1 MHTPLIP
8 TLIVLLLIGL
18 LGTVFLLSE
27 GDGDQLVTIIYS
39 GEKGD
44 FGFLDSSFRGLQRAQ
59 EEFGFTIREI
69 QIQKEPDSDPV
80 MSPDGIRSDL
90 VLILGGMMSGYAE
103 EVQQQYPDTPI
114 ILIDAAEPV
123 HGQNSRSVS
132 FDMSG
137 ASYLA
142 GILAANMTQT
152 RTIGVIGAEDA
163 PVINSYTGGF
173 VAGVY
178 RDQPDIRVIT
188 TYLADDAA
196 GYTMPEEAG
205 VITRR
210 MYDKGA
216 DLVFVVAGGSGSGA
230 IRAAE
235 ALPGMHIIGVDADQS
250 FLSPDTVVAS
260 VVKNLDEVVYR
271 EVADVFRGSF
281 SPGTARIGLEEGGAS
296 VVINPKFS
304 SLAPLIESR
313 YDEAV
318 AMEADNSKNQS

>member
-1 MHTPLIP
+1 MNTHLIP
-8 TLIVLLLIGL
+8 ALIVLLIIGL

-27 GDGDQLVTIIYS
+27 GDEDQLVTIIYS

-44 FGFLDSSFRGLQRAQ
+44 FAFLDSSFRGLQRAQ
-59 EEFGFTIREI
+59 EEFGFDIREI

-80 MSPDGIRSDL
+80 MSPDGIRSEL

-132 FDMSG
+132 FEMSG

-142 GILAANMTQT
+142 GILAADQTQT
-152 RTIGVIGAEDA
+152 GVIGVIGAEDA
-163 PVINSYTGGF
+163 PVINSYTDGF
-173 VAGVY
+173 LAGVY
-178 RDQPDIRVIT
+178 RDHPDIRVIT

-196 GYTMPEEAG
+196 GYAMPEDAG
-205 VITRR
+205 LATRR
-210 MYDKGA
+210 MYEEGA
-216 DLVFVVAGGSGSGA
+216 DLVFVVAGGSGIGA

-235 ALPGMHIIGVDADQS
+235 ELPGMHIIGVDTDQS
-250 FLSPDTVVAS
+250 PLAPDIVVAS
-260 VVKNLDEVVYR
+260 VVKNLDRIVYR
-271 EVADVFRGSF
+271 EVASVFRGSYT
-281 SPGTARIGLEEGGAS
+281 PGAVWIGLEEGGSS
-296 VVINPKFS
+296 VVINPEFS
-304 SLAPLIESR
+304 HLAPLIEGR

-318 AMEADNSKNQS
+318 AMEGATFQNRN